1 MIRFVLDAS
10 VALAWF
16 VDNPV
21 AAYAVRVRK
30 SLARDARALVPGL
43 WHLEMANGF
52 AVAER
57 RGILTSAN
65 STAGI
70 AAIEQLLVQSIENSA
85 DFISL
90 RQVLTTAR
98 DFQLS
103 AHDAVYLDT
112 ARRQQLP
119 IATLNRRLL
128 SAAQQAGVE
137 VYS

>member
-103 AHDAVYLDT
+103 AYDAVYLDT

-119 IATLNRRLL
+119 IATLDRRLL
-128 SAAQQAGVE
+128 SAAQQGGVE

>member
-1 MIRFVLDAS
+1 MTRFVLDAS

-21 AAYAVRVRK
+21 AAYAVRVKR

-85 DFISL
+85 DSISL
-90 RQVLTTAR
+90 RQALTTAR

-103 AHDAVYLDT
+103 AYDAVYLDT
-112 ARRQQLP
+112 ARRLRLP
-119 IATLNRRLL
+119 IATLDRRLL

>member
-1 MIRFVLDAS
+1 LIRFVLDAS

-103 AHDAVYLDT
+103 AYDAVYLDT

-119 IATLNRRLL
+119 IATLDRRLL
-128 SAAQQAGVE
+128 SAAQQGGVE

>member
-103 AHDAVYLDT
+103 AYDAVYLDT

-119 IATLNRRLL
+119 IATLDRRLL

>member
-1 MIRFVLDAS
+1 LIRFVLDAS

-21 AAYAVRVRK
+21 ASYAIQVRK
-30 SLARDARALVPGL
+30 SLSRDARAVVPGL

-57 RGILTSAN
+57 RGILSPTN

-70 AAIEQLLVQSIENSA
+70 AALEHLLAQVIESGAEFIPMKQL
-85 DFISL
+85 
-90 RQVLTTAR
+90 LTTAR

-103 AHDAVYLDT
+103 AYDAVYLDT
-112 ARRQQLP
+112 ARRAGLP
-119 IATLNRRLL
+119 LATLDKRLL
-128 SAAQQAGVE
+128 AAARRAEVE
-137 VYS
+137 LYS

>member
-1 MIRFVLDAS
+1 MIRFVLDAC

-16 VDNPV
+16 VENPV

-30 SLARDARALVPGL
+30 SLTRDARALVPGF

-57 RGILTSAN
+57 RGVLTTAN
-65 STAGI
+65 SMAAI
-70 AAIEQLLVQSIENSA
+70 AAIEQLLVQSIENSV

-98 DFQLS
+98 DFQLT
-103 AHDAVYLDT
+103 AYDAVYLYT
-112 ARRQQLP
+112 ARRERLP
-119 IATLNRRLL
+119 LATLDRRLL
-128 SAAQQAGVE
+128 SAAQLAEVE

>member
-1 MIRFVLDAS
+1 LIRFVLDAS

-103 AHDAVYLDT
+103 AYDAVYIDT
-112 ARRQQLP
+112 ARRQRLP
-119 IATLNRRLL
+119 IATLDRRLL
-128 SAAQQAGVE
+128 SAAQQGGGE